1 MREFRIMSAH
11 PQQVRRLRLAFLPA
25 LFFLLL
31 CTVCGPI
38 DCGASAA
45 DFDCNGNICIK
56 LGDDIFLTRDDLHLL
71 ENGKQVDAIDW
82 RIKGAPSPLDGTVS
96 RKGVN
101 GILSAKAGVVE
112 IPDGVRVTW
121 SCSVPDAR
129 SEKTLGITVPIPA
142 EALSFLPQGKP
153 CVVVKFGADKK
164 GVIEGKRYRYH
175 FDLSKSNVDFTFAG
189 VEDFRSADWLK
200 KFRLTLNTVKLTK
213 PNAEIVVEVTRTLND
228 KFFQKG
234 EQSPFLSI
242 PVAQNGN
249 RTLDD
254 QVENDGK
261 GGWTDQGTNDLS
273 VLKPGTLIAQGIPF
287 EIGDKAILLRGKLRQ
302 SFPEKS
308 PEMPVGAK
316 VERFAFCHT
325 AAWNNVG
332 KSGFRY
338 RVFYDDGSTEDI
350 PVIGGLDVADWA
362 GALPATARV
371 KTAWKGA
378 NNEHAVSLAHM
389 QWKNPK
395 PNVPVRAIQ
404 VLSENLDPVGIVLA
418 ITAVKQE
425 KSSPE
430 LTRFLNEAYC
440 ATDNAAAVLPEEKKD
455 WYECRIP
462 VARKIEQGSALD
474 ASFVNHA
481 PAGKFG
487 FVKRV
492 GDHFEFEKRPGE
504 RAVFWGTCLSGAPE
518 KQYAPLYA
526 EALARAGVNII
537 RMHMWMNNFVHPGF
551 PDEVARS
558 FIFPDQKINEKTL
571 DDYHFFFAELF
582 KRGIYLYMDNIG
594 STRWLNPPGDCRYQA
609 DVNEKLKNMTREMY
623 LSVNPYTGKRLVD
636 DPGFAMCEIINENSC
651 TYGGD
656 FKNHSPA
663 VQKILSERWE
673 KWQKENGISPLQ
685 PLHGT
690 PMEGN
695 GQEGRRFFAAQ
706 QKTFLDDWYGFLR
719 GLGVKVPICGTNLEL
734 TAGDLWASQDMD
746 FMNDHTY
753 FGSSSTG
760 GGYWNP
766 KDASCVRMP
775 LTAVDLFGEIIHSR
789 LVDKPIVCTEWS
801 FVYPNVY
808 RMEGYPFT
816 AAFTAYQGI
825 DAMFSFD
832 WSGAYLPN
840 LKNVVNNHRIVCL
853 SQMADPSTWGLS
865 QAAAIA
871 RLRGDIRPARKSVIL
886 KYTEDDIWSN
896 RRQRP
901 LPVSFLFQMGKV
913 AIELPKPGAKN
924 EWPLNTGKR
933 PAELYAEAVKRL
945 GIDAGKDYVV
955 SDTGELIRFSDPALM
970 LVDTPKSQFATGT
983 LSSLGTG
990 PRRKLSAFEVVS
1002 PMPFATLTFTSLDNL
1017 PLTESKRILCSAVG
1031 NSANAGATIDK
1042 SGYKEPSKGPVLTEP
1057 FSARISA
1064 KAVPGLAMTVYKLD
1078 PATSKRIG
1086 ELETTAENGRESF
1099 AIDENAKTMYF
1110 EIVRK

>member
-1 MREFRIMSAH
+1 MSRILQSLSG
-11 PQQVRRLRLAFLPA
+11 RLSIWVPVMLIL
-25 LFFLLL
+25 
-31 CTVCGPI
+31 GI
-38 DCGASAA
+38 GGAVKA
-45 DFDCNGNICIK
+45 DFDCNGNISVK
-56 LGDDIFLTRDDLHLL
+56 LGDRVFLGGDDIHLS

-82 RIKGAPSPLDGTVS
+82 RIKGAVSPLDGTVT

-101 GILSAKAGVVE
+101 GILAVKAGVVG
-112 IPDGVRVTW
+112 IPDGARITW
-121 SCSVPDAR
+121 SCSVPNTG
-129 SEKTLGITVPIPA
+129 SEKTLNVTAPIPA

-164 GVIEGKRYRYH
+164 GVIEGDRYRYH

-200 KFRLTLNTVKLTK
+200 KFRLTLNTAKLTK
-213 PNAEIVVEVTRTLND
+213 PNAEIVVEVTRTVND

-249 RTLDD
+249 RTLND

-287 EIGDKAILLRGKLRQ
+287 EIGDRAILLRGKFRQ

-316 VERFAFCHT
+316 VERLAFCHT
-325 AAWNNVG
+325 AAWNSVG
-332 KSGFRY
+332 KAGFRY
-338 RVFYDDGSTEDI
+338 RVLYGDGTTADI

-362 GALPATARV
+362 GLLPVTARV
-371 KTAWKGA
+371 KTAWKGS
-378 NNEHAVSLAHM
+378 NNEHPVSLAHM

-395 PNVPVRAIQ
+395 PDVPVRAIQ
-404 VLSENLDPVGIVLA
+404 VLSENLEPVGIVLA

-425 KSSPE
+425 KGSPE
-430 LTRFLNEAYC
+430 LTRFLNEEYFASTRTT
-440 ATDNAAAVLPEEKKD
+440 AMLPEEKKD
-455 WYECRIP
+455 WFECRIP
-462 VARKIEQGSALD
+462 VARKIEPGSALD

-487 FVKRV
+487 YVKRV
-492 GDHFEFEKRPGE
+492 GDHFEFDKRPGE

-526 EALARAGVNII
+526 EALARAGVNIV
-537 RMHMWMNNFVHPGF
+537 RMHLWMNNFTHPGY
-551 PDEVARS
+551 PDELARS
-558 FIFPDQKINEKTL
+558 FILPGEKVNEKTL
-571 DDYHFFFAELF
+571 DDYHFFFAELV

-594 STRWLNPPGDCRYQA
+594 STKWLNPPGDCKYQA
-609 DVNEKLKNMTREMY
+609 DVNEKLKNMTRKMY
-623 LSVNPYTGKRLVD
+623 LSVNPYTGRRLVD
-636 DPGFAMCEIINENSC
+636 DPAFAMCEIMNENTC

-656 FKNHSPA
+656 FKNRSPE

-673 KWQKENGISPLQ
+673 KWQQERGISPLQ
-685 PLHGT
+685 PLRGT

-695 GQEGRRFFAAQ
+695 GEEGRRFFAAQ
-706 QKTFLDDWYGFLR
+706 QKAFLEDWYGFLR

-734 TAGDLWASQDMD
+734 TTGDLWASQNMD

-753 FGSSSTG
+753 FGCSSAG
-760 GGYWNP
+760 GGFWNP
-766 KDASCVRMP
+766 MDASCVKMP
-775 LTAVDLFGEIIHSR
+775 LTAIDLFGEIIHSR

-808 RMEGYPFT
+808 REEGYPFT

-825 DAMFSFD
+825 DAMFAFD
-832 WSGAYLPN
+832 WAAAYLPN
-840 LKNVVNNHRIVCL
+840 LKNVVENHRIVCL

-865 QAAAIA
+865 QAAAVA
-871 RLRGDIRPARKSVIL
+871 RLRGDIKPARKSVIL

-896 RRQRP
+896 RRQLP
-901 LPVSFLFQMGKV
+901 LTVSFLFQMAKV

-924 EWPLNTGKR
+924 EWPLNTGTP
-933 PAELYAEAVKRL
+933 PAELYAEAVKLL

-983 LSSLGTG
+983 LSSLGTD
-990 PRRKLSAFEVVS
+990 PRRKLSAFEVTS
-1002 PMPFATLTFTSLDNL
+1002 PMSFATLTFTSLDNL
-1017 PLTESKRILCSAVG
+1017 PLKESKRVLCCGVG
-1031 NSANAGATIDK
+1031 NSANAKARIDEK
-1042 SGYKEPSKGPVLTEP
+1042 GYFEPQAGPVLTEP
-1057 FSARISA
+1057 FH
-1064 KAVPGLAMTVYKLD
+1064 AVIGSPAVSGAPLAVYKLD
-1078 PATSKRIG
+1078 PDTGKRIG
-1086 ELETTAENGRESF
+1086 ELAVEVRDGKETF

-1110 EIVRK
+1110 ELVR